1 MFSILWSIS
10 AVLLH
15 KIKNFKSILNYHE
28 RMNDF
33 FDDFRM
39 NMKYYREQRKLSQSE
54 LAIQANS
61 SNGMIGN
68 IESGKA
74 KPSFDNILKIA
85 SALDVHPADLFLRN
99 ASTTVKNTKS
109 LLKTELIPQIEE
121 FVEKRL

>member
-1 MFSILWSIS
+1 
-10 AVLLH
+10 
-15 KIKNFKSILNYHE
+15 
-28 RMNDF
+28 MNDF

>member
-1 MFSILWSIS
+1 
-10 AVLLH
+10 
-15 KIKNFKSILNYHE
+15 
-28 RMNDF
+28 
-33 FDDFRM
+33 M
-39 NMKYYREQRKLSQSE
+39 NMKFYREKLGFSQSE

-85 SALDVHPADLFLRN
+85 AALKIHPADLFLRN
-99 ASTTVKNTKS
+99 ASTTVKNTKRILRS
-109 LLKTELIPQIEE
+109 ELIPQIEE

>member
-1 MFSILWSIS
+1 MD
-10 AVLLH
+10 
-15 KIKNFKSILNYHE
+15 NFY
-28 RMNDF
+28 
-33 FDDFRM
+33 DDFRM
-39 NMKYYREQRKLSQSE
+39 NMKYYRELRKLSQSE

-85 SALDVHPADLFLRN
+85 VALQIHPADLFLRN
-99 ASTTVKNTKS
+99 ASTTVTNTKK

>member
-1 MFSILWSIS
+1 MD
-10 AVLLH
+10 
-15 KIKNFKSILNYHE
+15 
-28 RMNDF
+28 DF

-39 NMKYYREQRKLSQSE
+39 NMKYYREQRGFSQSE

-85 SALDVHPADLFLRN
+85 SALEVHPADLFLRN
-99 ASTTVKNTKS
+99 ASTTVKNTKN